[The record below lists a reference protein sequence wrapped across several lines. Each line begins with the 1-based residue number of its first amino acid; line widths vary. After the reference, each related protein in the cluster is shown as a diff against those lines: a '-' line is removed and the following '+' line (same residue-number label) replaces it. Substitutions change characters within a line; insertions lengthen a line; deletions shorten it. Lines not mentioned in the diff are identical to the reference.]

1 MHQRDVDEMMA
12 AVSEQETL
20 EAQLEQARQRKA
32 TKAELR
38 RLGRSI
44 NAAVEREVKA
54 EGEDTAV
61 KPHEPRSVV

>member
-1 MHQRDVDEMMA
+1 MMA

-54 EGEDTAV
+54 EGED
-61 KPHEPRSVV
+61 S